1 MGRNIFDVVGLS
13 LEAVGSAHVSRNK
26 LNVGA
31 LAWLRDIGAMMDTP
45 EEGTGERKEL
55 GEGCGMSSVVGSF
68 GIGDGRKR
76 GADGG
81 WSGGAQDVSSPS
93 MARAHSVAVKIDQ
106 NTPSDERA
114 TLRGARA
121 MAHLYRDLAVK
132 SLYTDRAYEG
142 GRERWQEAIEES
154 TTLYI
159 GALRRL
165 PARRPFRGMQS

>member
-1 MGRNIFDVVGLS
+1 
-13 LEAVGSAHVSRNK
+13 
-26 LNVGA
+26 
-31 LAWLRDIGAMMDTP
+31 
-45 EEGTGERKEL
+45 
-55 GEGCGMSSVVGSF
+55 
-68 GIGDGRKR
+68 
-76 GADGG
+76 
-81 WSGGAQDVSSPS
+81 
-93 MARAHSVAVKIDQ
+93 
-106 NTPSDERA
+106 
-114 TLRGARA
+114 